1 MANTKEIQTR
11 MKSIR
16 DTMKITNAMYMISS
30 SKLKKAKRELEATT
44 NHFYAIQNSLNRIL
58 RHVPDVES
66 IYFGTATP
74 EDKKRIG
81 YIVVTAD
88 KGLAGAYNQNIIKM
102 VSHDLEENP
111 NAELFMVGQV
121 GRNYFEKKGY
131 RIHHHFQYT
140 AQNPSIHRARVIT
153 EEILNRYNEGRLDE
167 VYLYYTKS
175 LKGTESEAT
184 MIKLL
189 PLSKADFGNIITKIR
204 F

>member
-44 NHFYAIQNSLNRIL
+44 NHFYAIQNSINRIL

-66 IYFGTATP
+66 IYFGTSTP

-102 VSHDLEENP
+102 VSHKLEENP
-111 NAELFMVGQV
+111 NAELFMVG
-121 GRNYFEKKGY
+121 
-131 RIHHHFQYT
+131 
-140 AQNPSIHRARVIT
+140 
-153 EEILNRYNEGRLDE
+153 
-167 VYLYYTKS
+167 
-175 LKGTESEAT
+175 
-184 MIKLL
+184 
-189 PLSKADFGNIITKIR
+189 
-204 F
+204 